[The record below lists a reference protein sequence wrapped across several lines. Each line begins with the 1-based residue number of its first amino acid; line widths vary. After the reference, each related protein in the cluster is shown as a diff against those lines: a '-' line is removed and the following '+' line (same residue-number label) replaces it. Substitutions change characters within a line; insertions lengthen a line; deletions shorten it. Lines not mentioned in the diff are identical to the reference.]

1 MRVVLAG
8 GGTAGHIEPA
18 LALADAL
25 RRIDPSVQVTC
36 LGTER
41 GLETTLVPQRGYE
54 LALIPPVPLPRALT
68 PGLLTVPGRLRGAIN
83 AAAAVLDRVQADV
96 LVGFGG
102 YVATPG
108 YLAARKRRVP
118 IIVHEANPKPGLA
131 NKLGARFTQHVAVS
145 HADSPLPHATFVGIP
160 IRQQIATLDRL
171 SIGDKARSFFG
182 LDTDLPTLLVFGGS
196 QGARSLNRAAV
207 ASAPAFRAAGVQV
220 LHLVGK
226 NNTEEPVPGRPGD
239 PQYVTLPYCDRMDLA
254 YAAADFAM
262 CRSGAMTCAELTA
275 VGLPAAY
282 VPLPIGNGEQAL
294 NAAPVVAA
302 GGGLMVEDARLGPE
316 WITANLLPILRDA
329 DRVAQMSEAAARMGR
344 RDADMTL
351 ARMVFEVVRS
361 SRSV

>member
-54 LALIPPVPLPRALT
+54 LALIPPVPLPRTLT

-83 AAAAVLDRVQADV
+83 AAALVLDRVQADV

-108 YLAARKRRVP
+108 YLAARKRHVP

-131 NKLGARFTQHVAVS
+131 NKLGARFTQYVAVS
-145 HADSPLPHATFVGIP
+145 HQDSPLPHATFVGIP

-171 SIGDKARSFFG
+171 SVGDKARSFFG

-196 QGARSLNRAAV
+196 QGARSLNRASV
-207 ASAPAFRAAGVQV
+207 AAAPAFRAAGVQV

-302 GGGLMVEDARLGPE
+302 GGGLMVEDPQLTPE
-316 WITANLLPILRDA
+316 WIGVNLLPILRDA
-329 DRVAQMSEAAARMGR
+329 ERVAHMSEAAARMGR

-351 ARMVFEVVRS
+351 ARMVFEVVRTA
-361 SRSV
+361 RS